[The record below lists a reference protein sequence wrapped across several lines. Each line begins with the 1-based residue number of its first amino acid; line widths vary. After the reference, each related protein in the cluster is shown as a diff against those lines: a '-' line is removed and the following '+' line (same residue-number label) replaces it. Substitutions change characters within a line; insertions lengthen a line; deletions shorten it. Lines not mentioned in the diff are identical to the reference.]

1 MSFNNTAFNNKTVGP
16 NGAAVRHEAARTTLI
31 AQADA
36 ILRQPPG
43 PIAGVQGLTPQ
54 TRLAPG
60 AATFPNP
67 IAYEEIPIFN
77 PVIADYLSKIF
88 CFSVYVYLLFYKG
101 FTNRYIE
108 C

>member
-1 MSFNNTAFNNKTVGP
+1 MSFNNTVGP
-16 NGAAVRHEAARTTLI
+16 NGAAICYEAARTTPI
-31 AQADA
+31 AQADT
-36 ILRQPPG
+36 ILRQPHS

-54 TRLAPG
+54 TRLAPS

-67 IAYEEIPIFN
+67 TAYEEIPIFN
-77 PVIADYLSKIF
+77 PIIADYLSKIF
-88 CFSVYVYLLFYKG
+88 CFSVCVCLLFYKG

>member
-1 MSFNNTAFNNKTVGP
+1 MSFNNTAFNNNTVGP
-16 NGAAVRHEAARTTLI
+16 SGAAIRHEAARTILI
-31 AQADA
+31 AQADT

-43 PIAGVQGLTPQ
+43 PITGVQGLTPQ
-54 TRLAPG
+54 TGLASG

-67 IAYEEIPIFN
+67 TAYEEIPIFN

-88 CFSVYVYLLFYKG
+88 CFSVRVCFLFYKG
-101 FTNRYIE
+101 FANRCTE